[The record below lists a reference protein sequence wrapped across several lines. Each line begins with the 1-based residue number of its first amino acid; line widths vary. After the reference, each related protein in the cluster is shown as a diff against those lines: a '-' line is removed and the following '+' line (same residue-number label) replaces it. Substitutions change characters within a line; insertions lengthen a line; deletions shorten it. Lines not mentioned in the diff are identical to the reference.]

1 MKKHKL
7 SLVIILSFLFLFTI
21 ACSEESTLSSPEKV
35 SNENILDKKH
45 KSDKNPNSVSKF
57 ITVKNGG
64 KLKLDLDLKG
74 EFLGKKIEKEAK
86 FFAEIKIAPKTV
98 PQDITLTMTLD
109 HKTGMISFH
118 PQMDF
123 MKVVPLTISVKGVN
137 LKKMDINEEDIKLA
151 YLDVAGDN
159 FYLESDKIW
168 YKNDSFGIKEVELP
182 HYNKFGFTEKAILS
196 LIAKF

>member
-1 MKKHKL
+1 MKKQKL

-21 ACSEESTLSSPEKV
+21 AYSEESTLSSPEKI
-35 SNENILDKKH
+35 SNENILDKKL
-45 KSDKNPNSVSKF
+45 NSVSIL

-64 KLKLDLDLKG
+64 TLKLDLDLKG

-109 HKTGMISFH
+109 HKTGMISLH

-137 LKKMDINEEDIKLA
+137 LKKMDIEEEDIKLA

-159 FYLESDKIW
+159 FYLENDKIW
-168 YKNDSFGIKEVELP
+168 YEKDSFGIKEVELP
-182 HYNKFGFTEKAILS
+182 HYNEFGFKEKAILS

>member
-1 MKKHKL
+1 MKKQKL

-21 ACSEESTLSSPEKV
+21 AYSEESTLSSPEKI
-35 SNENILDKKH
+35 SNENVLDKKL
-45 KSDKNPNSVSKF
+45 NSVSIL

-64 KLKLDLDLKG
+64 TLKLDLDLKG

-109 HKTGMISFH
+109 HKTGMISLH

-137 LKKMDINEEDIKLA
+137 LKKMDIEEEDIKLA

-159 FYLESDKIW
+159 FYLENDKIW
-168 YKNDSFGIKEVELP
+168 YEKDSFGIKEVELP
-182 HYNKFGFTEKAILS
+182 HYNEFGFKEKAILS
-196 LIAKF
+196 LIAKFW